1 MTAWQ
6 PIPDLRPTRTHEC
19 SKREEVTRSG
29 SGTAS
34 PSPRE
39 WGESVT
45 AIIEL
50 EGTWWAVSGDPPE
63 YSTPIQFCPWCGVDL
78 KTLI

>member
-1 MTAWQ
+1 MTEWQ
-6 PIPDLRPTRTHEC
+6 PIPDLVPTRSHAC
-19 SKREEVTRSG
+19 PRREEVTRFG
-29 SGTAS
+29 GEES

-39 WGESVT
+39 WGESIT
-45 AIIEL
+45 AILEL

-63 YSTPIQFCPWCGVDL
+63 YSTPIQFCPWCGVEL